1 VPPSLPRRTRT
12 YRHHHLD
19 STRWDAV
26 RFRPGDIVVSTS
38 AKAGTTWMQ
47 RILSLLIF
55 GTGPLPDVLSK
66 VSPWIDCRY
75 TDPLDAVIDRI
86 EAQEHR
92 RFLKTHLPVDAL
104 PFDEKV
110 RYVMVGRDSRDVFM
124 SLWNHYRSYT
134 DVMYASVAAGDPPG
148 EPLPR
153 CPDNLR
159 WLWSQWLTRASFP
172 WESDGWPFWS
182 HHYHASAWWQFRHL
196 ENILLVHYND
206 LLADLEGEMRRVAAH
221 IGIDVAEA
229 SWPALVDAARFD
241 AMKARGAELLGP
253 MDRFAG
259 GPDAFLY
266 KGSNGRWRA
275 ALTPADLGLYDEVAS
290 RLDPSLRAWL
300 ERGRASE
307 GREGTPPALV
317 RRCDSAG
324 RAER

>member
-1 VPPSLPRRTRT
+1 VSSSLPSRTRI

-26 RFRPGDIVVSTS
+26 RLRPGDIIVSTS

-47 RILSLLIF
+47 RIISLLIF
-55 GTGPLPDVLSK
+55 GTGPLPGFLNK

-75 TDPLDAVIDRI
+75 TDPLDEVVARI

-104 PFDEKV
+104 PFDETV
-110 RYVMVGRDSRDVFM
+110 RYVVVGRDSRDVFM

-134 DVMYASVAAGDPPG
+134 EVMYASVAAGDPPG

-182 HHYHASAWWQFRHL
+182 HHYHANAWWEFRHL

-206 LLADLEGEMRRVAAH
+206 LLADLEGEMRRVATH
-221 IGIDVAEA
+221 IGVDVPEE

-241 AMKARGAELLGP
+241 AMKAAGAQLLGP

-266 KGSNGRWRA
+266 KGTNGRWRA

-290 RLDPSLRAWL
+290 RLDPGLRAWL
-300 ERGRASE
+300 EGGRATA
-307 GREGTPPALV
+307 GREDTPPALP
-317 RRCDSAG
+317 RRYDSAG

>member
-1 VPPSLPRRTRT
+1 
-12 YRHHHLD
+12 
-19 STRWDAV
+19 
-26 RFRPGDIVVSTS
+26 
-38 AKAGTTWMQ
+38 MQ
-47 RILSLLIF
+47 RIISLLIF
-55 GTGPLPDVLSK
+55 GTGPLPGFLNK
-66 VSPWIDCRY
+66 LSPWIDCRY
-75 TDPLDAVIDRI
+75 TDPLDDVVARI
-86 EAQEHR
+86 EAQDHR

-104 PFDEKV
+104 PFDENV
-110 RYVMVGRDSRDVFM
+110 RYVVVGRDSRDVFM